1 MLPGSCRDNGA
12 ASDGGGVGEHGARE
26 AVEDVASCGVGSAG
40 GGLTAAEARL
50 TAVERKSLDDPLGAL
65 DVGFALR
72 PFSLFFLARPDFVR

>member
-12 ASDGGGVGEHGARE
+12 ASDGGVGKDGARE
-26 AVEDVASCGVGSAG
+26 AVEDVASRGVGSAG
-40 GGLTAAEARL
+40 GGLTAVEARL

-72 PFSLFFLARPDFVR
+72 PFSLFFLTRPDFVR